1 MNDIHPLVCRA
12 GIAQAIV
19 HESREHMQAAWVR
32 GEFFEQRMLEYIY
45 WHYVGGVFV
54 DVGAALGNHSLF
66 FASFC
71 APKCVIAIEPR
82 AESCE
87 RQRALYEL
95 NGVGKRV
102 HVYNCAASDKPG
114 KGAIEHFGPNLGQF
128 RLCAFTETGFIDP
141 PGREIEVT
149 TLDAIVAQEQARPVR
164 VVKID
169 VEGHELHVLRG
180 AEVLLTE
187 QHPALFIEI
196 RSRQRYA
203 AVTKYLARFGYRQ
216 VGSVF
221 MDATAFEFAVG

>member
-1 MNDIHPLVCRA
+1 MNDIHPLISRA
-12 GIAQAIV
+12 GNAQAIV

-71 APKCVIAIEPR
+71 APKYVIAIEPR
-82 AESCE
+82 AESCK
-87 RQRALYEL
+87 RQRALYQL
-95 NGVGKRV
+95 NGVERRV
-102 HVYNCAASDKPG
+102 HVHNCAVSDKPSIMG
-114 KGAIEHFGPNLGQF
+114 LEHFGPNLGQF
-128 RLCAFTETGFIDP
+128 RLV
-141 PGREIEVT
+141 PGEDVKVE
-149 TLDAIVAQEQARPVR
+149 TLDIIMAMEQARPVR

-180 AEVLLTE
+180 AEMLLS
-187 QHPALFIEI
+187 QQRPALFIEI

-203 AVTKYLARFGYRQ
+203 DVTKYLARFGYCQ

-221 MDATAFEFAVG
+221 MDATVFEFTVG